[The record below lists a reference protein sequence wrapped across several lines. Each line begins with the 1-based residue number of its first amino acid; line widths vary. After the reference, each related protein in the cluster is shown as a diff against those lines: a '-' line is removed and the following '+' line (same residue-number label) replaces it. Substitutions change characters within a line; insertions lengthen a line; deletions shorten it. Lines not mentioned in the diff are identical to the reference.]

1 MHKDYCMKCLRD
13 KLNWSFFLVLQ
24 TATNLQLVFRNIS
37 CEHPEMWSWSA
48 SNLIFPCCQ
57 SQEMPHQ
64 VATRVCHAD
73 AKLPVAM
80 CASCQVPF
88 VFSAKM
94 WASRSQ
100 CPWNE
105 GFVKVPTI
113 PPWIYLYINMLLSYW
128 VFWPNF
134 LSNKVVPK
142 INMSSFNPF
151 RPPMLRKLL
160 NFNLKL
166 KRLFLL
172 SSAVSTQ
179 KLGIKGSLWCY
190 QPKDDSR

>member
-142 INMSSFNPF
+142 INMSSFPTYF
-151 RPPMLRKLL
+151 MKKKFSKLL
-160 NFNLKL
+160 RSFRGYCCNAW
-166 KRLFLL
+166 RCQP
-172 SSAVSTQ
+172 SS
-179 KLGIKGSLWCY
+179 KGLEGSLCHCGQKVY
-190 QPKDDSR
+190 SI

>member
-105 GFVKVPTI
+105 GFVKVSSFSSLNTSNSVVSCHK
-113 PPWIYLYINMLLSYW
+113 LSMMLLMCLDFPVWEASQT
-128 VFWPNF
+128 
-134 LSNKVVPK
+134 LRGCRVVPDPC
-142 INMSSFNPF
+142 FA
-151 RPPMLRKLL
+151 LRE
-160 NFNLKL
+160 
-166 KRLFLL
+166 
-172 SSAVSTQ
+172 
-179 KLGIKGSLWCY
+179 SL
-190 QPKDDSR
+190 PSL